1 MNGQRILTL
10 ASLLI
15 LATAVLILPS
25 IGSSATTINIGPES
39 ALQAEAKP
47 AYSTQVT
54 LNAVADTEVG
64 QEGPDSNFGTS
75 TTMRVGACLHCY
87 IPACWRILLRFDL
100 ADLPPGAIINSATL
114 RLYQE
119 SSWGL
124 GSVDLSIR
132 RVIAA
137 WEELSATWNNRPL
150 ITNASFAST
159 TSGTGTGWLTWDV
172 TSLVQLW
179 QDGSY
184 PNYGFGLKGPEEYG
198 VLWGRTF
205 TSREGSAS
213 QRPQL
218 VVNFST
224 GTPTATRTAS
234 PAGTPTPTRTPT
246 ATPTPTRTPTSTRTP
261 TPTSTPT
268 PTATPTPMPDLG
280 DAPDSTNSF
289 GTAMT
294 AYAGVQAQ
302 FPTVFGPG
310 SPPTGPRHRN
320 QPLLLHLGQSI
331 SAENEADTGSDADG
345 TNNLDPAQ
353 DAADLDRFDDGLVV
367 PSSFFERCRPTR
379 LQYIVNVLP
388 GAPQNA
394 YVNVWVDWNRNG
406 EWGDVSSCLIGT
418 HFTPAP
424 EWAVLNQL
432 ITLPGPGLHVFNT
445 PYFLPFHADPS
456 QPVWLRITISDQPA
470 PAGDGSGP
478 AGGWAYGETEDYLVS
493 SAYPPGPRPT
503 ILLDRDH
510 GYPGKKDSY
519 SAQSVRVSGK
529 GVAPYPGVRIVW
541 RIGDTT
547 LPAAEVNLSSSQAYT
562 ATITVPDDAPLGPA
576 QVCAAVTGAAQAE
589 FVCADFTIEAPPTGT
604 VRGQIPI
611 DPPAPSFNASFVLL
625 DASGAEAGRAAVR
638 ADGSFRVENVPPGTY
653 RGTVVGSLPVLV
665 TDVTVVV
672 PPGAVVDV
680 VVPRLP
686 LTECSAGGATAAVG
700 MVRAS
705 PNGPPAEGAADF
717 GTYIS
722 LGPSGPA
729 VNVSFRADVQTVA
742 GAAVQRVEFRIKKP
756 DGSEVL
762 IGSDT
767 SAPYEVTYNVSLLL
781 AGVSTLK
788 IVPVPTSGC
797 GEPGHRSIEVIAD
810 PTADPFV
817 REGSISW
824 NSSEQRYEF
833 GGTIPQ
839 VAGLLPI
846 VYPDPPP
853 DLPLIGS
860 IENRLDAGVRFEGS
874 LYLGGDLTLRVLR
887 ANALARLLGF
897 DVFNQSQDLISP
909 GEEGL
914 ERFAIPLG
922 RSTLASF
929 DKEVTVYRGVIWG
942 DWGVVKIN
950 AAVSVGI
957 GGDLVLEGT
966 LRPLVPALE
975 ASLTAT
981 VRPRLSVSVWV
992 DILFGVVKAGADA
1005 TAQLTLGLPLRL
1017 NTEHAPPV
1025 WFDAPCLRVD
1035 VTLTAWAR
1043 VNVWFWKKKWNLD
1056 PWKLVDYRSPGC
1068 PSGLATLAAGQAVPP
1083 PRVMASPSVASAPG
1097 GQMLAVYIQDTTPDA
1112 QTPTMQVIA
1121 QFWDLQTGQ
1130 WGAPVTLTDG
1140 SHAVQDPVAAFVDQ
1154 EGHALVA
1161 WTENPMTMEEDEA
1174 AGDNLTAILARQE
1187 IYFAYWNGQVWSTPS
1202 RLTDDALPD
1211 GRAALAGDGLGAT
1224 LAWVR
1229 DTDGN
1234 IATRSD
1240 SRIAVTHWDMATGRW
1255 SSREL
1260 LGATA
1265 LNAQPSV
1272 ARTNGQVVLAWTTDL
1287 DGDLMT
1293 NDDRRIASA
1302 ELTPTGWMVHV
1313 PQELPAGADSPSI
1326 ALNPQQEIHLAF
1338 LVRGKDADGV
1348 TDTGIGNQGIL
1359 WTAQR
1364 GTNGGWQAA
1373 PVTDEQGQP
1382 VRAEQPLVST
1392 SAEGETLL
1400 LFRRFG
1406 EVGTNGELGQ
1416 LSLSQLT
1423 PNGSSFASPLYVT
1436 DEPRQHWQAALA
1448 INRSTNEAVVLNISR
1463 PAIGGTEVSAA
1474 SIQQFL
1480 APASE
1485 VARPRLQSI
1494 TLTATDDPIESL
1506 TVEPGADPALDP
1518 ALVLSQQHAAL
1529 GSTVVVTATVRN
1541 VGRAPASG
1549 LAVKLYAGTPMS
1561 GTLLTTV
1568 EVPGALHFNDART
1581 VVCQVTVTGGAQ
1593 PISAEVTT
1601 AGEDINLD
1609 NNQATVKVGELPPPT
1624 FVRVGPSARYD
1635 NALEIKWMP
1644 PDVEGVMGYRILRSV
1659 TPGGPYELVGEA
1671 KRAAYSDLLLRRG
1684 QTYYYVVQAY
1694 DDVGVRSPY
1703 STEASGML
1711 SLFTQYLPLIQKNHQ
1726 SW

>member
-1 MNGQRILTL
+1 
-10 ASLLI
+10 
-15 LATAVLILPS
+15 
-25 IGSSATTINIGPES
+25 
-39 ALQAEAKP
+39 
-47 AYSTQVT
+47 
-54 LNAVADTEVG
+54 
-64 QEGPDSNFGTS
+64 
-75 TTMRVGACLHCY
+75 
-87 IPACWRILLRFDL
+87 
-100 ADLPPGAIINSATL
+100 
-114 RLYQE
+114 
-119 SSWGL
+119 
-124 GSVDLSIR
+124 
-132 RVIAA
+132 
-137 WEELSATWNNRPL
+137 
-150 ITNASFAST
+150 
-159 TSGTGTGWLTWDV
+159 
-172 TSLVQLW
+172 
-179 QDGSY
+179 
-184 PNYGFGLKGPEEYG
+184 
-198 VLWGRTF
+198 
-205 TSREGSAS
+205 
-213 QRPQL
+213 
-218 VVNFST
+218 
-224 GTPTATRTAS
+224 
-234 PAGTPTPTRTPT
+234 
-246 ATPTPTRTPTSTRTP
+246 
-261 TPTSTPT
+261 
-268 PTATPTPMPDLG
+268 MPDLG

-302 FPTVFGPG
+302 FPTVFGSG
-310 SPPTGPRHRN
+310 SPPAGPRHRN
-320 QPLLLHLGQSI
+320 QPLLFHLGQSI
-331 SAENEADTGSDADG
+331 SAENEADTGLDADG

-406 EWGDVSSCLIGT
+406 EWGDVSYCLIGT

-445 PYFLPFHADPS
+445 PYFLPFHANPS
-456 QPVWLRITISDQPA
+456 QSVWLRITISDQPA
-470 PAGDGSGP
+470 PAADGSGP
-478 AGGWAYGETEDYLVS
+478 ADGWAYGETEDYLVS

-503 ILLDRDH
+503 ILLDPDH
-510 GYPGKKDSY
+510 GYPGRSGSY
-519 SAQSVRVSGK
+519 TGQSVKVSGQ

-547 LPAAEVNLSSSQAYT
+547 LPAAEVNLSPSQAYT
-562 ATITVPDDAPLGPA
+562 ATIILPDDAPPGPA

-611 DPPAPSFNASFVLL
+611 DPPVQPFNASFVLF
-625 DASGAEAGRAAVR
+625 DDSGAEAGRAPVQ
-638 ADGSFRVENVPPGTY
+638 ADGSFRVENVEPGTY
-653 RGTVVGSLPVLV
+653 RGTVIGSLPILV

-680 VVPRLP
+680 IVPKLP
-686 LTECSAGGATAAVG
+686 LHECSSGNATVAVG
-700 MVRAS
+700 MVRAT
-705 PNGPPAEGAADF
+705 PNGPPAGGTADF
-717 GTYIS
+717 GIYIS
-722 LGPSGPA
+722 LGPSGST
-729 VNVSFRADVQTVA
+729 VNVSFRTDLQTVA
-742 GAAVQRVEFRIKKP
+742 GAAVQRVEFRIQKP

-767 SAPYEVTYNVSLLL
+767 SAPYEVTYNVSLLP

-788 IVPVPTSGC
+788 IVPIPTSGC
-797 GEPGHRSIEVIAD
+797 AEPGYRSIEVIAN
-810 PTADPFV
+810 PMADPFI
-817 REGSISW
+817 RDGSISW

-833 GGTIPQ
+833 GGTIPD

-874 LYLGGDLTLRVLR
+874 LYLGGDLSMRVLR
-887 ANALARLLGF
+887 IYALARLLGS
-897 DVFNQSQDLISP
+897 DIFNQSQDLIPP

-922 RSTLASF
+922 RYKLASF
-929 DKEVTVYRGVIWG
+929 DKEVTVYKGVIWG
-942 DWGVVKIN
+942 DWGIFTVN
-950 AAVSVGI
+950 ASVSVGI
-957 GGDLVLEGT
+957 GGDLILEGT

-975 ASLTAT
+975 ASLIAS
-981 VRPRLSVSVWV
+981 VRPRLSISIWV
-992 DILFGVVKAGADA
+992 DILLGVASAGADA

-1083 PRVMASPSVASAPG
+1083 PRVMAAPSIASGPG
-1097 GQMLAVYIQDTTPDA
+1097 GQMLAVYIQDTTPDT

-1121 QFWDLQTGQ
+1121 QFWDPQTEQ
-1130 WGAPVTLTDG
+1130 WEAPVKLTDG
-1140 SHAVQDPVAAFVDQ
+1140 SHAVQDPVAAFVGE

-1174 AGDNLTAILARQE
+1174 AGDNLAAILARQE
-1187 IYFAYWNGQVWSTPS
+1187 IFFAYWNGQVWSTPS
-1202 RLTDDALPD
+1202 RLTDDTLPD
-1211 GRAALAGDGLGAT
+1211 GRAALASDELGAT

-1234 IATRSD
+1234 IATRTD
-1240 SRIAVTHWDMATGRW
+1240 SRIAVTHWDMAEGHW
-1255 SSREL
+1255 SSLEL

-1302 ELTPTGWMVHV
+1302 ELTPTGRMVHV

-1338 LVRGKDADGV
+1338 LVRGKDADSV
-1348 TDTGIGNQGIL
+1348 TDTGIGNQGTL

-1382 VRAEQPLVST
+1382 VRAEQPLLHT
-1392 SAEGETLL
+1392 SSQGETLL

-1416 LSLSQLT
+1416 LSLSQLM
-1423 PNGSSFASPLYVT
+1423 PNGSGFASPLYVT
-1436 DEPRQHWQAALA
+1436 DEPRQHWQAALT
-1448 INRSTNEAVVLNISR
+1448 INRSTNEAVTLNVSR
-1463 PAIGGTEVSAA
+1463 AAIGGLQTSVA
-1474 SIQQFL
+1474 SIEQFL
-1480 APASE
+1480 APAST
-1485 VARPRLQSI
+1485 VARPRLQSV
-1494 TLTATDDPIESL
+1494 TLVAADDPLESI
-1506 TVEPGADPALDP
+1506 TVKAGADPALDP
-1518 ALVLSQQHAAL
+1518 ALALSQQHAAP
-1529 GSTVVVTATVRN
+1529 GTTITVTATVRN
-1541 VGRAPASG
+1541 LGRALASG
-1549 LAVKLYAGTPMS
+1549 LAVNFYAGTPVT

-1568 EVPGALHFNDART
+1568 EVSGVLYFNDSRM
-1581 VVCQVTVTGGAQ
+1581 VSYQVTVTGGAQ
-1593 PISAEVTT
+1593 PIFAEVTT
-1601 AGEDINLD
+1601 SGEDINHD
-1609 NNQATVKVGELPPPT
+1609 NNQATARVGELPPPT
-1624 FVRVGPSARYD
+1624 FVRVVPSARYAD
-1635 NALEIKWMP
+1635 ALDLTWLP
-1644 PDVEGVMGYRILRSV
+1644 PNVEGVAGYRILRSQ
-1659 TPGGPYELVGEA
+1659 TLGGPYELVGEA
-1671 KRAAYSDLLLRRG
+1671 KGTVYSDLLLRQG

-1694 DDVGVRSPY
+1694 DDAGVRSPY
-1703 STEASGML
+1703 STEASGRL
-1711 SLFTQYLPLIQKNHQ
+1711 PLFTLYLPVVQK
-1726 SW
+1726 